1 MTSITNIAA
10 YKFATLTGLKPLR
23 ERLADRCKAWKLKG
37 TILLSTEGINLFV
50 AGDQP
55 EIDLLLN
62 ELRSVPG
69 LEELEPKVSQSSDQ
83 PFRRM
88 LVKIKKEIIA
98 FGVEGIDPVN
108 RPAPKLSA
116 HELKKWLDE
125 GRPITLLD
133 TRNDYEIQLGTFEN
147 ALTLDIDHFRQFPD
161 AVRTLPET
169 LKHQP
174 IVMFCTG
181 GIRCEKAGPFMEREG
196 YDNIFQ
202 LDGGILKYFEECG
215 SAHYNGECFVF
226 DQRVGVDPSLHE
238 SEMTQCYVCQT
249 PLSPEEQQDERF
261 VEAQSCPYCFVTS
274 QEQQSRILVQRHEAL
289 RKIVA
294 PLPGSQPYENERP
307 INVSAEF
314 DGRSLIDFLS
324 GILGQIP
331 RDEWQR
337 ACDEGRIRKRTA
349 ASQLR
354 RLARG
359 KRTRNNETEA
369 VAAQQIVR
377 AGEQYLH
384 VLPGTCEPDVNVDIR
399 IVYEDEAVIV
409 VHKPAPL
416 PIHPCG
422 RFNRNTLQYLLSQVY
437 SPQSPRPAHRLD
449 ANTSGLML
457 FARTR
462 HFATIL
468 QRQFELS
475 GNDGIEKRYLAR
487 VHGHPLNDTFRCT
500 LPISDEPG
508 QAGSRQ
514 IDLEQGQPADTEFL
528 VLERFPDGTSLL
540 EVIPH
545 TGRTNQIRVHLWHLG
560 HPICG
565 DATYKQGDVVG
576 DTQTVSIDE
585 PQLCLLA
592 QRIGFT
598 HPLTKQRM
606 VFEADCPPWADR
618 TVGFTHEK
626 EAVTETQFPSDAVRG
641 ADDIGR

>member
-1 MTSITNIAA
+1 MPSITNIAA
-10 YKFATLTGLKPLR
+10 YKFATLSDLKPLR
-23 ERLADRCKAWKLKG
+23 ERLSDRCKAWKLKG

-55 EIDLLLN
+55 EIELLLK

-69 LEELEPKVSQSSDQ
+69 LEKLEPKVSQSTEQ

-108 RPAPKLSA
+108 RPAPKLA
-116 HELKKWLDE
+116 ARDLKRWLDE
-125 GRPITLLD
+125 GRPLTLLD

-161 AVRTLPET
+161 AVRTLPEA

-215 SAHYNGECFVF
+215 AAHYKGECFVF

-249 PLSPEEQQDERF
+249 PLSPEEQLDERF
-261 VEAQSCPYCFVTS
+261 VEGQSCPYCFVTS
-274 QEQQSRILVQRHEAL
+274 QEQQSRTLAQRHEAL
-289 RKIVA
+289 RQIVT

-307 INVSAEF
+307 INVSAEY
-314 DGRSLIDFLS
+314 DGRTLIDFLA
-324 GILGQIP
+324 GILAQIP
-331 RDEWQR
+331 REEWQR
-337 ACDEGRIRKRTA
+337 ACDEGRLRKRTA

-354 RLARG
+354 RLNRG
-359 KRTRNNETEA
+359 HRTRNNETEA
-369 VAAQQIVR
+369 VAADQIVR
-377 AGEQYLH
+377 AGERYLH
-384 VLPGTCEPDVNVDIR
+384 ILPGTCEPEVNVDIR
-399 IVYEDEAVIV
+399 IVYEDEALIV

-422 RFNRNTLQYLLSQVY
+422 RFNRNTLQYVLIQVY

-457 FARTR
+457 FTRTR

-475 GNDGIEKRYLAR
+475 GDHGIEKRYLAR
-487 VHGHPLNDTFRCT
+487 VHGHPLKETFNCT

-508 QAGSRQ
+508 PVGSRE
-514 IDLEQGQPADTEFL
+514 IDLKQGQPANTGFR
-528 VLERFPDGTSLL
+528 VLQRFPDGTSLL
-540 EVIPH
+540 EVVPY

-565 DATYKQGDVVG
+565 DATYKQRHTFG

-592 QRIGFT
+592 ERLAFT

-606 VFEADCPPWADR
+606 VFEADCPAWADR
-618 TVGFTHEK
+618 ATVV
-626 EAVTETQFPSDAVRG
+626 VTE
-641 ADDIGR
+641 